1 MATGRHISFSIDKY
15 LKAYHKAEVVFRQN
29 TLGREMYIVYSGK
42 VDLVVQGGQ
51 SETKLATVGP
61 GEFFGEM
68 ALIDDSPRS
77 ASALAA
83 EDDTRIIVLDKAKLV
98 ELISQQPEIGV
109 IMMETLCRR
118 LRNTNEALARLK
130 KEDRGS

>member
-1 MATGRHISFSIDKY
+1 MTTGRHAHFSIDKY

-29 TLGREMYIVYSGK
+29 TPGKEMYIIYSGK
-42 VDLVVQGGQ
+42 VDLVVQSGQ
-51 SETKLATVGP
+51 SDTKLATLGP

-77 ASALAA
+77 AAAVAA
-83 EDDTRIIVLDKAKLV
+83 EDDTRIIVLDKGKLV
-98 ELISQQPEIGV
+98 ELLSQQPEIGV

-118 LRNTNEALARLK
+118 LRTTNEALARLK
-130 KEDRGS
+130 KEGLGS